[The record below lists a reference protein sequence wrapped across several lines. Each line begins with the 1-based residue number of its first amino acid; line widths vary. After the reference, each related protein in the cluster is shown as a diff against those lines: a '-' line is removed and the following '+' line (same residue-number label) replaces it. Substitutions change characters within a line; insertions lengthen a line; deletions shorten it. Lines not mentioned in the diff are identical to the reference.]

1 LFIRCR
7 TEDCLFWTSHHA
19 GNTPQCTDCT
29 IANWSSP
36 FCFQISYSY
45 SEVKQF
51 ETNAAAFQG
60 TDIPGCT
67 DGSFVQYVADNV
79 DHNVT
84 TLHGFNTF
92 PGMGI
97 IATMT
102 LGTFEDIQTCTTDV
116 Y

>member
-1 LFIRCR
+1 M
-7 TEDCLFWTSHHA
+7 SH
-19 GNTPQCTDCT
+19 TDELK
-29 IANWSSP
+29 IASFGQVIMQATRPSVLIAP
-36 FCFQISYSY
+36 LQIGLHHFASKFLIHIPKLSNL
-45 SEVKQF
+45 KQTLQHF
-51 ETNAAAFQG
+51 KEQIYLA
-60 TDIPGCT
+60 
-67 DGSFVQYVADNV
+67 VADNV

-84 TLHGFNTF
+84 TLHGFNIF